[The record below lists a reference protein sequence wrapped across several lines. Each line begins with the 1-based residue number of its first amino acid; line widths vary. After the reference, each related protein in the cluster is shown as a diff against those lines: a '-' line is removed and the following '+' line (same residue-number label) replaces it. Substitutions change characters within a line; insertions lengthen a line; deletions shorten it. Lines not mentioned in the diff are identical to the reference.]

1 MYLLVCATELEMRPF
16 RELVGGMRGADYLIT
31 GVGLVETTLALSK
44 YLGAGLSGI
53 SNVINFGI
61 AGAYMDSGA
70 GLLDICVA
78 RKEVLGDLGI
88 CFHDHLEPFDESIL
102 PVRTR
107 FDLNTQLLS
116 RAVKI
121 LDQNGIR
128 FRKGTFVTVNS
139 ATGTTGR
146 GEYLRNTH
154 HALCE
159 NMEGAAVARVC
170 LEYSIPCL
178 EIRCIS
184 NMVEDRDTSKWQLTE
199 ACRTCAETVSKLL
212 TDLNSA

>member
-16 RELVGGMRGADYLIT
+16 RELADGMHGADYLIT

-44 YLGAGLSGI
+44 YLGTDLSEI

-116 RAVKI
+116 SAVKI

-128 FRKGTFVTVNS
+128 FREGTFVTVNS

-146 GEYLRNTH
+146 GEYLRDTH

-199 ACRTCAETVSKLL
+199 ACRTCAETVSKVL